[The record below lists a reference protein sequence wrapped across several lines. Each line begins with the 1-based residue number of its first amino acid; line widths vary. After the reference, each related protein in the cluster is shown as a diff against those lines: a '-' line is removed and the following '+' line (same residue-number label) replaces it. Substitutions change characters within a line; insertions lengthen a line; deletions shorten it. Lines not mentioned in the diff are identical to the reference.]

1 VPGIRG
7 AREGEQQQ
15 QQYGRHGDG
24 HGHGQHLGDG
34 PRGVSAV
41 SQGVRPKGTGR
52 KACALCPAEVLKVR
66 WCSVDGFIFVLLLL
80 LFKCFFYYSA
90 Q

>member
-7 AREGEQQQ
+7 AREGEQQ
-15 QQYGRHGDG
+15 YGHGHG

-34 PRGVSAV
+34 PRGVPAV

-52 KACALCPAEVLKVR
+52 KACALCPAEVFKVR
-66 WCSVDGFIFVLLLL
+66 CCSVDGLNFLLLL
-80 LFKCFFYYSA
+80 LLCKCFFYYSA